1 MAGRNW
7 KMSRSKLSLAVLLVV
22 ALVVGLEEWR
32 IAGWRGKAREAERKL
47 ELAMADLPPPPR
59 PEDKGAANSVV
70 GASRIRRIKDRN
82 DDLMGVEAATGG
94 AAEPV
99 AVVEGPGESVGEGT
113 NDPAQ
118 SVNYQASASQMY
130 AALVDEFQLN
140 DTERAYFLQLM
151 AEGMSFQDELAVESL
166 AATTLLEQAA
176 VARKRAEAEKVFGKK
191 IRHFLGNDR
200 DFAIYHAYVQKLSE
214 RLAGEA
220 GGAGGR

>member
-1 MAGRNW
+1 
-7 KMSRSKLSLAVLLVV
+7 MSRSRISLAVLLVV
-22 ALVVGLEEWR
+22 ALVVALEEWR
-32 IAGWRGKAREAERKL
+32 IAGWRSEAKAAKQQL

-82 DDLMGVEAATGG
+82 DDLMGVESATGG
-94 AAEPV
+94 AVEPA
-99 AVVEGPGESVGEGT
+99 AVVEGSGEVVGAGT
-113 NDPAQ
+113 NDPVP
-118 SVNYQASASQMY
+118 SVNYQASAGQMY

-166 AATTLLEQAA
+166 AATTVLEQAA
-176 VARKRAEAEKVFGKK
+176 VARKRAEAEKAFGNK

-200 DFAIYHAYVQKLSE
+200 DFAVYHAYVQKLSE
-214 RLAGEA
+214 RLAAET